1 MNRLGDQPGRGSREF
16 YFLAD
21 ALALDFLN
29 TTAIPGGDPVEQ
41 IPDGESLLGWLVVS
55 RLIEVSVAEDI
66 REMALPAELDAIA
79 VQARSL
85 RSWFT
90 QFVRRHS
97 GCSLR
102 PELLPEL
109 SPLNKVLERDNSFS
123 IVVSRQDHHA
133 SGDAEAWDVAFQRQV
148 CRHWREPGS
157 LLLPLAQAMAELVCT
172 ADFLRIRQ
180 CEAPECSLF
189 FLDTSRA
196 GARRWCSM
204 AVCGNRAKQAAHRDR
219 IAQG

>member
-1 MNRLGDQPGRGSREF
+1 MNWLVDQANVGSREP

-29 TTAIPGGDPVEQ
+29 TTAIPGGDAVERM
-41 IPDGESLLGWLVVS
+41 PDGESLLGWLVVS
-55 RLIEVSVAEDI
+55 KLIEASVAEDI
-66 REMALPAELDAIA
+66 RKVSLPTELDAVA
-79 VQARSL
+79 AQARSL

-97 GCSLR
+97 GRSLQ

-123 IVVSRQDHHA
+123 IVVSCQDHHA
-133 SGDAEAWDVAFQRQV
+133 IEDAAGRNVAFQRQV

-172 ADFLRIRQ
+172 ADFSRIKQ
-180 CEAPECSLF
+180 CEGLECSLL

-196 GARRWCSM
+196 GTRRWCSM